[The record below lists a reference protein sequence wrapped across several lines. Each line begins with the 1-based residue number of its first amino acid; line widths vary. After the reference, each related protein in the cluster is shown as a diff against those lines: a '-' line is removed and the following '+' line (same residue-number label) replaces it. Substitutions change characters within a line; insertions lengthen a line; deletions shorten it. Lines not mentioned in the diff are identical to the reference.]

1 MIYSYRES
9 ADMELV
15 HKRGV
20 CVMMEEMWLKT
31 YRDEIDAFSEKI
43 AAFQRGEIEKKDY
56 KGVSGGFGTYAQRDS
71 SKHMLRLRLPGGK
84 LTVQQLKFIG
94 EAVGAYDVKR
104 LKLTTCESIQMHDLD
119 AHQVT
124 PILSGAISC
133 GIISR
138 GGGGDNPRNVMC
150 SPLSGV
156 QEGEAFDVMPYAEAA
171 TKYCLSICRDIH
183 MPRKLKIAFSNGAED
198 SVHTAFRDMGFR
210 AQADGTFALSIC
222 GGLGN
227 NHRMGVLVDEAV
239 KPSEVLY
246 YIRGMIDT
254 FCAHGNY
261 QNRAK
266 ARTRY
271 LQEILGE
278 RLKDTYLANV
288 AAAKAVG
295 GLDLEIAPV
304 AVTKAGEG
312 EIADSRVIPQ
322 KQKGLYAVKYHPIGG
337 DLPVGKAAELYQML
351 RDMKDVECRIGPHE
365 TMYIINLTAA
375 EAEKVLASTAD
386 GAVTGFEYSSSCIGA
401 SICQQGV
408 RDSQALLK
416 TCIAAVREA
425 GVADG
430 ALPKIVVSGCVSS
443 CAAHQVGAI
452 GFQGTVKVVDG
463 KPQPAFKLFLNGSD
477 ALGEAK
483 FGEGGPI
490 ILEQDIPTMLVEL
503 GSAASA
509 DGMNWAQWSR
519 EKADALQEIVSKYA

>member
-1 MIYSYRES
+1 
-9 ADMELV
+9 
-15 HKRGV
+15 
-20 CVMMEEMWLKT
+20 MMEEKWLET
-31 YRDEIDAFSEKI
+31 YRDEINAFSEKI

-56 KGVSGGFGTYAQRDS
+56 KGASGGMGTYAQRDS
-71 SKHMLRLRLPGGK
+71 SRHMLRLRLPGGR
-84 LTVQQLKFIG
+84 LTVAQMKFIS
-94 EAVGAYDVKR
+94 EAVAAYDVKK
-104 LKLTTCESIQMHDLD
+104 LKLTTCESIQMHDLE
-119 AHQVT
+119 AHQVA

-198 SVHTAFRDMGFR
+198 SVHSAFRDMGFR
-210 AQADGTFALSIC
+210 AQKDGTFALSIA

-239 KPSEVLY
+239 KPSEILY
-246 YIRGMIDT
+246 YIKGMIDT

-271 LQEILGE
+271 LQETLGDA
-278 RLKDTYLANV
+278 LKETYLANV
-288 AAAKAVG
+288 DAAKASS
-295 GLDLEIAPV
+295 GLDLEIVPET
-304 AVTKAGEG
+304 VTKTGEG
-312 EIADSRVIPQ
+312 EISDARVTTQ

-337 DLPVGKAAELYQML
+337 DLPVGKVRELYTLL
-351 RDMKDVECRIGPHE
+351 RDMPQTECRVAPNE
-365 TMYIINLTAA
+365 TLYIINLTAA
-375 EAEKVLASTAD
+375 EAEKVLAATAD
-386 GAVTGFEYSSSCIGA
+386 GARTEFEYSSACIGA

-416 TCIAAVREA
+416 AAVSAVREA
-425 GVADG
+425 GIPDG
-430 ALPKIVVSGCVSS
+430 ALPRIGVSGCVSS

-452 GFQGTVKVVDG
+452 GFQGTVKAVDG
-463 KPQPAFKLFLNGSD
+463 KPQPAFKMFLGGTD
-477 ALGEAK
+477 ELGQAK
-483 FGEGGPI
+483 FGEGGAI
-490 ILEQDIPTMLVEL
+490 ILEKDIPAMLVDL
-503 GSAASA
+503 GGAAAAS
-509 DGMNWAQWSR
+509 GMNWAQWSV
-519 EKADALQEIVSKYA
+519 EKAGALREIVSKYA